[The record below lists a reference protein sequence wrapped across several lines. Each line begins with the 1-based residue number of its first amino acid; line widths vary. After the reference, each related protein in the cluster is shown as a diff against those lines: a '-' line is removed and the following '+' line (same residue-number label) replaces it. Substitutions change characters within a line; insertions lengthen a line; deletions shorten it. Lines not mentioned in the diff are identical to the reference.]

1 MKAHTAGEIADK
13 MPPDYIVPSRD
24 LYVAA
29 LQNQISIFGSDCKM
43 PQGGPETVLSV
54 LQNYVSSFKGKTA
67 DLSKTYTNDFANKAS

>member
-1 MKAHTAGEIADK
+1 
-13 MPPDYIVPSRD
+13 
-24 LYVAA
+24 
-29 LQNQISIFGSDCKM
+29 M